1 MINEMAERGEVL
13 TADVLS
19 RKYHDLLALYF
30 GKEMVLDPQI
40 DLEWARIPHFYYDF
54 YVYQYATGYSAATA
68 LSAKILAE
76 GESAVK
82 DYIKF
87 LSGGCSTDPISLLKI
102 AGVDMS
108 TSKPIEQALSVF
120 AGYLDEMEELVK
132 EL

>member
-1 MINEMAERGEVL
+1 M
-13 TADVLS
+13 T
-19 RKYHDLLALYF
+19 HD
-30 GKEMVLDPQI
+30 KEI
-40 DLEWARIPHFYYDF
+40 RYEWARIPHFYYDF

>member
-1 MINEMAERGEVL
+1 MVERGEVL